1 MESISERINLAKKD
15 KYELNKL
22 IEDYMPFIKKAV
34 SETQVFGI
42 DYDDKL
48 SIAMLVFMNCI
59 KQYSTSKGEFFAFTS
74 VCIKNRLIDELR
86 KESKHMNVTPL
97 YPEEEQEPQS
107 VEASASIIRYDKD
120 KERQS
125 LVEEIFLLKETL
137 VDFGIDFATLED
149 ISPKQKRSRILCMKM
164 AQEICS
170 DEKLKESF
178 IRTKQVPQG
187 ELVRRLDI
195 SEKSIEKYRRFVV
208 TLAIII
214 IGDYSGIKAFLPFD
228 GTGKEAK

>member
-1 MESISERINLAKKD
+1 MENISKRINIAKND

-22 IEDYMPFIKKAV
+22 IEDYMPFIKKTV
-34 SETQVFGI
+34 SETHIFGI

-48 SIAMLVFMNCI
+48 SIAMVVFMNCV
-59 KQYSTSKGEFFAFTS
+59 KQYNTSKGGFFAFAS
-74 VCIKNRLIDELR
+74 LCIKNRLIDELR
-86 KESKHMNVTPL
+86 KESKHMNVTPFFQ
-97 YPEEEQEPQS
+97 EEKEVS
-107 VEASASIIRYDKD
+107 SIEASASIFNYDKE

-125 LVEEIFLLKETL
+125 LVEEISLLKETL
-137 VDFGIDFATLED
+137 VDFGIDFASLED

-170 DEKLKESF
+170 DAKLKENF
-178 IRTKQVPQG
+178 IKTKRVPQG

-208 TLAIII
+208 TLAVII
-214 IGDYSGIKAFLPFD
+214 IGDFNGIKAFLPFD
-228 GTGKEAK
+228 KTGKETTG